1 VRPEAYPPVLATA
14 GVEDPRVGYWEPAKW
29 IAALREAQRGEAPL
43 LLRTEFAAGHGGAT
57 GRYAGL
63 DEVAEAYAFLLTAL
77 RV

>member
-1 VRPEAYPPVLATA
+1 MLATA

-29 IAALREAQRGEAPL
+29 IAKLRDHQQTPAPL
-43 LLRTEFAAGHGGAT
+43 LLRTQFAAGHGGAT

-63 DEVAEAYAFLLTAL
+63 DEIAEAYAFLLTAL